1 MDANNVLKEWLDTH
15 YEITRRDSDR
25 IGACVLKQAYI
36 AEMAAS
42 AGGQVERMWD
52 QLFRAQM
59 EFNKINRKRV
69 VSGMVYTGIK
79 RRAATAME

>member
-59 EFNKINRKRV
+59 EFNKINRRKMEC
-69 VSGMVYTGIK
+69 GMLYTGIK
-79 RRAATAME
+79 RRVGS